1 MLICKESNVLFLS
14 HDESIDP
21 SKHLNESKLHL
32 NSNGIKV
39 LAQNFARFLITEQQK
54 TNLNTSISLD
64 LDSKSYSCET
74 LNKRSTKSVQT
85 VDPKEIPKDLRL
97 IIVNRLICAQLNI
110 NSLKNNFLM
119 QIQKQFL
126 NVEPAEATVSDFSEI
141 YISNT

>member
-32 NSNGIKV
+32 NSNGKKV